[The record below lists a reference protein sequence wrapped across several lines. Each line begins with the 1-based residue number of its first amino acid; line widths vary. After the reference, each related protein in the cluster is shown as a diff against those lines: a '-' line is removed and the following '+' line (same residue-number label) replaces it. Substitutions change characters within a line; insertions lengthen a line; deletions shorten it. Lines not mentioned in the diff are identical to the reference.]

1 MSTQIEHVIYGTRE
15 RLEHFA
21 ADLPAGIAVTQVP
34 DGLLLREVLR
44 EEDDVDVATARME
57 ACAQEHVV
65 AYDGYGLWLNDALSD
80 NTDRGRNIQAQ
91 TFASRTGIKA
101 GHGFAFALPDGR
113 FGHAIHI
120 GSDRKGIL
128 LLEITGLVTDR
139 PASLDDLREA
149 PRRYRQP
156 ILVWHTPFAVLP
168 LSGAKPLAQLPCAV
182 LFRCMVGWPDPQ
194 EVARLETL
202 FGISGTDNPAGW
214 NSLLLAMADA
224 GERLTGLQGFSVWT
238 ARVGRNGLLKLVE
251 DYATHPFPN
260 TGDSPMPWEPVDMN
274 EIVASLAGAPDM
286 IAVRDKVT

>member
-57 ACAQEHVV
+57 ACAQEHGV

-128 LLEITGLVTDR
+128 LLEITGLV
-139 PASLDDLREA
+139 
-149 PRRYRQP
+149 
-156 ILVWHTPFAVLP
+156 VWHTPFAVLP

-286 IAVRDKVT
+286 IAVRDNVT